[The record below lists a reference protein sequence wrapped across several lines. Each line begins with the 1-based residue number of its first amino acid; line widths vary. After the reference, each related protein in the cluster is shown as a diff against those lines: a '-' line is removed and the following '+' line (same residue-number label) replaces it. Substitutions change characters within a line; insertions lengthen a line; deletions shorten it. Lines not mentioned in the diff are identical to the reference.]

1 MIANDLVE
9 QDARVSWRRLPGL
22 QRADPSAPLDEL
34 YAVVVLTVRQL
45 RPPGPGQSTIR
56 DLVIGST
63 RDARMAGVSYPPGIP
78 APLHLVVGE
87 EELLVER
94 AVQVVVD
101 AARRADP
108 QIEVRRIRAADLV
121 PGELDELVS
130 PSLFAQGRVV
140 VLTAAH
146 EVGKDLAEAVLD
158 HARQL
163 AQSAE
168 GIVLVVVH
176 SGGGRG
182 KPIADGLRAAGAAV
196 TECPRITR
204 FEDRASFVRDEV
216 HRAGGR
222 ISAGAVTA
230 LVDAIGS
237 DLRELACAA
246 AQLSTDSGG
255 SVDEVAVRRYHRGRA
270 EVTGFSVA
278 EKAMTGDRGGAL
290 ETLRWAMQLGVPQ
303 VLVADALADAV
314 RTVARVSASGRA
326 DPYRLA
332 STLGMPPWKVKKA
345 MAQARG
351 WEREGLAKAIQL
363 VAAVNA
369 DVKGAAADAEYALER
384 TVLALCAAR
393 RR

>member
-1 MIANDLVE
+1 MV
-9 QDARVSWRRLPGL
+9 
-22 QRADPSAPLDEL
+22 
-34 YAVVVLTVRQL
+34 
-45 RPPGPGQSTIR
+45 
-56 DLVIGST
+56 
-63 RDARMAGVSYPPGIP
+63 GVTFPVGMP

-108 QIEVRRIRAADLV
+108 QTEVRRIRATDLV

-140 VLTAAH
+140 IVGAAH
-146 EVGKDLAEAVLD
+146 EAGKDLADAVLQ

-163 AQSAE
+163 AQGAE
-168 GIVLVVVH
+168 GTVLVVVH

-182 KPIADGLRAAGAAV
+182 KVLADGLRAAGAV
-196 TECPRITR
+196 VSECPRVTR
-204 FEDRASFVRDEV
+204 FEDRAGFVRDEV
-216 HRAGGR
+216 HRTGGR
-222 ISAGAVTA
+222 ISTGAVTA
-230 LVDAIGS
+230 LLDAVGS
-237 DLRELACAA
+237 DLRELARAA
-246 AQLSTDSGG
+246 AQLSADSAGV
-255 SVDEVAVRRYHRGRA
+255 VDEAAVRRYHRGRA

-278 EKAMTGDRGGAL
+278 EKAMTGDRAGAL
-290 ETLRWAMQLGVPQ
+290 ETLRWAMQLGVPH

-345 MAQARG
+345 MTQARG
-351 WEREGLAKAIQL
+351 WERDGLAKAIQL

>member
-1 MIANDLVE
+1 MREV
-9 QDARVSWRRLPGL
+9 
-22 QRADPSAPLDEL
+22 
-34 YAVVVLTVRQL
+34 
-45 RPPGPGQSTIR
+45 
-56 DLVIGST
+56 VIGLL
-63 RDARMAGVSYPPGIP
+63 RDARMGGVNSPRSSAAALQLII
-78 APLHLVVGE
+78 GE

-94 AVQVVVD
+94 AVQAVVD

-108 QIEVRRIRAADLV
+108 QTEVRRMRASDLA

-140 VLTAAH
+140 VLAAAH
-146 EVGKDLAEAVLD
+146 EAGKDTADAILD
-158 HARQL
+158 YARHL
-163 AQSAE
+163 SLRAQGFAGTE
-168 GIVLVVVH
+168 GIVLTVVH
-176 SGGGRG
+176 AGGGRG
-182 KPIADGLRAAGAAV
+182 KALVEGLRAAGAAV

-216 HRAGGR
+216 HRAGGK
-222 ISAGAVTA
+222 ISAGAVTV
-230 LVDAIGS
+230 LLDAVGT

-246 AQLSTDSGG
+246 AQLSSDSGG
-255 SVDEVAVRRYHRGRA
+255 SVDEAAVRRYHRGRA

-278 EKAMTGDRGGAL
+278 EKVMTGDRAGAL
-290 ETLRWAMQLGVPQ
+290 ETLRWAMQLGVPH
-303 VLVADALADAV
+303 VLIADALADAV

-326 DPYRLA
+326 DPYQLA

-345 MAQARG
+345 MAQARC
-351 WEREGLAKAIQL
+351 WERGGLAEAIQL

-384 TVLALCAAR
+384 AVLALCAAR